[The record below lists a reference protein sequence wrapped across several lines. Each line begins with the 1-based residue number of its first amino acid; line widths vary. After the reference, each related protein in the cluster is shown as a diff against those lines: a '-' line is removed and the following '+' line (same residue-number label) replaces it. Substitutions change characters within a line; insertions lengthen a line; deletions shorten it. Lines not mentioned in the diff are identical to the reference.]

1 MNDSYNMKKSLDSQ
15 TFMNK
20 TELQQGKDL
29 LRRRY
34 KMKKSVRIRSKDL
47 MKEEFTNMQNSNLQ
61 QAVVDKNN
69 DEVQSLITMQKSMDT
84 TIKAWQNQKDTVSDT
99 IKNNPKLYQLCVDS
113 CRKNKAGDAL
123 TACLFGCG
131 IGKFASS
138 STTYR
143 GNKPPPPP
151 SLPWWDYLLD
161 AIAILVAIVAIVVIG
176 FAFATGV
183 GEVGLGFGSLG
194 AAMGSLSAGFTGI
207 GAAASAGFA
216 GFGAI
221 AGSEAGAAALI
232 TLGAGAYGALIYE
245 ALKNAPPGEPPA
257 KTIMNA
263 TIKRLGTLKKPETV
277 GDVIAVMALLKYIKG
292 SDSGDE
298 ALSSAIDNL
307 NNSKYAKYSGVDLTA
322 AELQTFKLGDMNAL
336 QYYQNIIAKFGF
348 TTPFDD
354 LNPVIKYYYL
364 LFLAQTKQGVAHL
377 STTAPPP
384 GVESKAILD
393 FYSQNTHEGFEN
405 NLQKYSIGSVTAD
418 GKVITK
424 RKDFMGFDTDPPKM
438 GSFGPVGYLNRDA
451 KAGNPTGPG
460 EETINESNLK
470 MRNQINKQLGS
481 HPVAVATYVNGKP
494 KSFSKEGADTLT
506 AMNDLNPS
514 GVRTLLA
521 SSTNTFKEL
530 YSSIENDPLVLQ
542 MIALD
547 ASPAVINKNLQR
559 LEKQWSEIFKS
570 GCAMGISDPNY
581 KPGDNITGSKTFA
594 GHKQYCKGFVN
605 TKNGRSGYY
614 GQDTIVKPGGGT
626 TSLEGEKIKL
636 DNESN
641 VGTPEDINAGR
652 RGCDIEIKPDQSGY
666 CICADGTKIYMDG
679 GHPSVSCND
688 LCYPKNIVE
697 SGSKQLLYH
706 NPASWKPG
714 TVPTGAP
721 TQGLKAFNQT
731 SINQGQP
738 WLQCGSGSGRPGECP
753 DGMTTTGKVEPV
765 KQCGDYDA
773 DPWWMF
779 WASDE
784 EPQLGRKCVIPTP
797 PGGQFPTTKLETV
810 DNGMGLQIPKGY
822 TKLPSPSEL
831 VKECGNAKYDN
842 LYIELLK
849 FKVLDE
855 ILNAKTK
862 VMGKVISQTERGHI
876 ATKMKQS
883 AVGRQLLRD
892 MQKYKRLYE
901 EFEKNEKRKNQLAG
915 MYEDINFKSQSA
927 NISYYIWFI
936 LAISGMFLVIKKLKS
951 SN

>member
-1 MNDSYNMKKSLDSQ
+1 MTLAVIGAVC
-15 TFMNK
+15 
-20 TELQQGKDL
+20 L
-29 LRRRY
+29 
-34 KMKKSVRIRSKDL
+34 
-47 MKEEFTNMQNSNLQ
+47 
-61 QAVVDKNN
+61 AVV
-69 DEVQSLITMQKSMDT
+69 
-84 TIKAWQNQKDTVSDT
+84 A
-99 IKNNPKLYQLCVDS
+99 Y
-113 CRKNKAGDAL
+113 
-123 TACLFGCG
+123 
-131 IGKFASS
+131 AS
-138 STTYR
+138 
-143 GNKPPPPP
+143 
-151 SLPWWDYLLD
+151 
-161 AIAILVAIVAIVVIG
+161 
-176 FAFATGV
+176 GV
-183 GEVGLGFGSLG
+183 GEIATATAAVAAEVGETVEDVEAVGELMEIGFGSLSDEDMLLLAVGGTYGGLLGG
-194 AAMGSLSAGFTGI
+194 ASTLKPAQPEEEQSQAITQPEEKQSQGMKVISAT
-207 GAAASAGFA
+207 
-216 GFGAI
+216 
-221 AGSEAGAAALI
+221 
-232 TLGAGAYGALIYE
+232 
-245 ALKNAPPGEPPA
+245 
-257 KTIMNA
+257 M
-263 TIKRLGTLKKPETV
+263 KRLGSITKPETV
-277 GDVIAVMALLKYIKG
+277 DDVIAAMALMQYMKG
-292 SDSGDE
+292 KTAGTK
-298 ALSSAIDNL
+298 ALFLAVKNL
-307 NNSKYAKYSGVDLTA
+307 QNSKYAKYAGVDLTA
-322 AELQTFKLGDMNAL
+322 AELQTFNLGTMNAL
-336 QYYQNIIAKFGF
+336 QYYQEAIGKLGF

-354 LNPVIKYYYL
+354 LNPVTKYYYL
-364 LFLAQTKQGVAHL
+364 LFLAQTKEGIAHL
-377 STTAPPP
+377 STTTPPP
-384 GVESKAILD
+384 GVESKDVLD
-393 FYSQNTHEGFEN
+393 FYKHNIHEGFEN
-405 NLQKYSIGSVTAD
+405 NLQKYSVGSVTAD
-418 GKVITK
+418 GNVITN
-424 RKDFMGFDTDPPKM
+424 RDDFWGTDPPKM

-451 KAGNPTGPG
+451 KPGNPKGPG
-460 EETINESNLK
+460 EEIINESNLK

-481 HPVAVATYVNGKP
+481 HPVAVSTYVNGKP
-494 KSFSKEGADTLT
+494 KSFSREEADTLT

-547 ASPAVINKNLQR
+547 ASPEVINKNLQR

-666 CICADGTKIYMDG
+666 CICADGTKIYMDS

-697 SGSKQLLYH
+697 PGSKQLLYH